1 VKIVLKDKKAA
12 FIFLCPSLVL
22 FTLIVIIP
30 LFMSAYYSLTQ
41 WSGIGERTFVGFD
54 NYVRLFADQL
64 FRNASR
70 NTLIIAIASVFIQL
84 PISML
89 LALVLAKLVKKPQF
103 FLTVYFIPVV
113 LSAVV
118 IGQLWIRIYNQQYG
132 LLNLFLKGIGLVEA
146 GSTVWLG
153 SVTTVFPAVLAVILW
168 QYVGYHM
175 LLFYS
180 GIRSI
185 STEIFDAA
193 DIDGASFWQTSFRI
207 TIPMIK
213 PIILIS
219 MTFAVVGSMK
229 VYDLV
234 RVLTTDGG
242 PGRASDVISTLLVRT
257 MIFPGKSYGY
267 GSAMAMLLIAMCF
280 FLYFLLAFLFKDRDE
295 PIIIKRRNN
304 LG

>member
-1 VKIVLKDKKAA
+1 MDKVFKDKKA
-12 FIFLCPSLVL
+12 VL
-22 FTLIVIIP
+22 FFLLPSFILFTFIVIIP
-30 LFMSAYYSLTQ
+30 IFMSFYYSLTE
-41 WSGIGERTFVGFD
+41 WSGIGDRTFVGIS
-54 NYVRLFADQL
+54 NYARLFADQL

-70 NTLIIAIASVFIQL
+70 NTLLIVAASVFIQL
-84 PISML
+84 PIAML
-89 LALVLAKLVKKPQF
+89 LALVLANLVKKSHF
-103 FLTVYFIPVV
+103 FLTVFFIPVI

-118 IGQLWIRIYNQQYG
+118 VGQLWMRIYNHQYG
-132 LLNLFLKGIGLVEA
+132 LLNLFLKAIGLENL

-153 SVTTVFPAVLAVILW
+153 NVDTVFWAVLVVILW

-185 STEIFDAA
+185 SSDIFEAA
-193 DIDGASFWQTSFRI
+193 KIDGASFWRTSFSI

-213 PIILIS
+213 PIILVS

-257 MIFPGKSYGY
+257 MIFPGNSYGY
-267 GSAMAMLLIAMCF
+267 GSAMAIVLIGICIS
-280 FLYFLLAFLFKDRDE
+280 LYFLLAFLFQDRDNTV
-295 PIIIKRRNN
+295 KRRHSR
-304 LG
+304 G